1 MKTELD
7 GFRSRRDVMRS
18 AEGREEIVENVFV
31 GQIDISEMP
40 TKRRAPGTVGRIAT
54 PDYAARDDQISRPS
68 QGRVAIIQASRS
80 RSSCGN
86 ITVKSMMPR
95 LWPRTPRLAVTYAA
109 ILIALIAF
117 SDWRVEINAT
127 LGFLYIFPMMLL
139 GTVFGWWE
147 LLLAA
152 LFCTF
157 LSDRLDPFPMEME
170 SARDVLIF
178 LTLAVTGLLS
188 LSLTRSY
195 RRERER
201 FAALHAAEEQ
211 LKFLIESSPAA
222 ILTMTAAGEMLL
234 GNPAAHRLL
243 GVAEGSLSGKNIT
256 RYIPALGS
264 IPSVDETTNIF
275 RTEMQTRGQR
285 QNGEFFLAD
294 VFFSTYST
302 PAGPRLAA
310 MVVDTSEHLRE
321 REESSLQQLLAGSRI
336 VVAAVSHE
344 IRNVCAAIGV
354 MHENLA
360 RKGSLKGDQDFEA
373 LGSLLETLGKIASLE
388 LKRSVGA
395 VESSSADLREVL
407 ADFRIVLGQMCEE
420 SDIQLHWSVPDKLPL
435 VQADRHSLMQVLLNL
450 AKNSQRA
457 LESAPEKAID
467 VAVSGRTDG
476 VSIRFTD
483 SGPGIPP
490 DQKIFQPLQKGAEA
504 TGLGLYLSR
513 AFMRSFGGDLRHDPN
528 HPGCSFVLELAGA
541 AKSSALSEHAT
552 PTTLTA

>member
-1 MKTELD
+1 M
-7 GFRSRRDVMRS
+7 S
-18 AEGREEIVENVFV
+18 
-31 GQIDISEMP
+31 
-40 TKRRAPGTVGRIAT
+40 
-54 PDYAARDDQISRPS
+54 YAA
-68 QGRVAIIQASRS
+68 
-80 RSSCGN
+80 
-86 ITVKSMMPR
+86 
-95 LWPRTPRLAVTYAA
+95 L
-109 ILIALIAF
+109 LIALIAL

-147 LLLAA
+147 LVLAA

-178 LTLAVTGLLS
+178 LTLAVTGFLS
-188 LSLTRSY
+188 LGLTKPY
-195 RRERER
+195 RRDRER
-201 FAALHAAEEQ
+201 FAAQRAAEEQ

-222 ILTMTAAGEMLL
+222 ILTMTADGEILL

-243 GVAEGSLSGKNIT
+243 GVAEGALSGKKIT
-256 RYIPALGS
+256 RYVPALGS
-264 IPSVDETTNIF
+264 IPSVDDTTKIF

-285 QNGEFFLAD
+285 ENGEIFLAD
-294 VFFSTYST
+294 IFFSTYGT

-321 REESSLQQLLAGSRI
+321 REETSLQQLLAGSRI
-336 VVAAVSHE
+336 LVAAVSHE
-344 IRNVCAAIGV
+344 IRNVCAAISV
-354 MHENLA
+354 MHENLV
-360 RKGSLKGDQDFEA
+360 RKGSLNGDQDFEA

-395 VESSSADLREVL
+395 CESSGVDLNEVL
-407 ADFRIVLGQMCEE
+407 TDFRIVVEQMCEE
-420 SDIQLHWSVPDKLPL
+420 SDIQLHWNVPEGLPL

-450 AKNSQRA
+450 TKNSQRA
-457 LESAPEKAID
+457 LEAMPQREIDIAVAPRAD
-467 VAVSGRTDG
+467 V

-490 DQKIFQPLQKGAEA
+490 GQKIFQPLQKGADA

-513 AFMRSFGGDLRHDPN
+513 AFMRSFRGDLRHDQQ
-528 HPGCSFVLELAGA
+528 HPGCSFVLELAVPA
-541 AKSSALSEHAT
+541 ADSALDEHAT